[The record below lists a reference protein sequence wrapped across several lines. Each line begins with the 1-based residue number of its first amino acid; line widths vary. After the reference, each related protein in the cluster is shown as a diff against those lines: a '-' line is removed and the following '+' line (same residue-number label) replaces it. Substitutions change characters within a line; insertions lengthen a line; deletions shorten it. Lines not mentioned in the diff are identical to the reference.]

1 MARGCQEIDAVAHY
15 VEGHRP
21 RGLTGIHEQP
31 GPGSIG
37 NPPESS
43 EVCAIPSGRMHGAYR
58 DEAGSRIGDFAEGFR
73 RNAVAV
79 GWHGAHLVATLPQQE
94 PREIVRAEFVL
105 GDHDVFAALSGRQVR
120 GDYSGGGA
128 HGRDD
133 RDLLMMRS
141 DDLRENGSG
150 VFPCPFRFGPVKS
163 TG

>member
-1 MARGCQEIDAVAHY
+1 MGRMAVAHY

-43 EVCAIPSGRMHGAYR
+43 EVCAIPS
-58 DEAGSRIGDFAEGFR
+58 
-73 RNAVAV
+73 
-79 GWHGAHLVATLPQQE
+79 
-94 PREIVRAEFVL
+94 FVL